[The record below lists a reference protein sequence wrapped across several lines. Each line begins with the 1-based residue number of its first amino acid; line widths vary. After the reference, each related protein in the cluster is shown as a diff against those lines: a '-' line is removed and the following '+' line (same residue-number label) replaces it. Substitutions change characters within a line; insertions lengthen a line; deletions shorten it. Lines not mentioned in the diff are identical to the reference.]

1 MRDYAKK
8 DFSIPKREGKIP
20 KKSPLVSFLACCI
33 MGAILGGL
41 FGYGLLF
48 TGV

>member
-8 DFSIPKREGKIP
+8 DFSIPKRESKVTEENPVIA
-20 KKSPLVSFLACCI
+20 FLACCVV
-33 MGAILGGL
+33 GAMLGGL

-48 TGV
+48 T

>member
-8 DFSIPKREGKIP
+8 DFSIPKREHKENP
-20 KKSPLVSFLACCI
+20 VTAFVLCCV

-41 FGYGLLF
+41 LGYGLLF